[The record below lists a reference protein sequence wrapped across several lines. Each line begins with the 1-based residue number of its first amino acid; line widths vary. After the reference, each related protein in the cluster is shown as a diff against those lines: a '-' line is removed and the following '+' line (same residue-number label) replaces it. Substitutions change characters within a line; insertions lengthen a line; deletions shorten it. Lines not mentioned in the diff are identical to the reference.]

1 MNEYVSCVRF
11 MAQQS
16 QREQKRYPVRM
27 EMETTRLSEVRTQM
41 GDIRSAYRLAKRG
54 RWRSQRQTGEVVA
67 VVDSLISDCE
77 QMCQVIISQHRL
89 TGRKKQRIRAQV
101 KEMCKRLS
109 LNEFRWRQEM
119 SK

>member
-1 MNEYVSCVRF
+1 MYEYVSCVQF

-16 QREQKRYPVRM
+16 KREQKRYPVRM
-27 EMETTRLSEVRTQM
+27 EVETTRLPGVWTQM

-54 RWRSQRQTGEVVA
+54 RWRSQRQAGEVVA

-77 QMCQVIISQHRL
+77 QMCQEIISQHRL
-89 TGRKKQRIRAQV
+89 AGRKKQRIRLQV
-101 KEMCKRLS
+101 REMCKRLS

>member
-1 MNEYVSCVRF
+1 

-16 QREQKRYPVRM
+16 QREQERYPVRM
-27 EMETTRLSEVRTQM
+27 EMEAKRLPAVRTQV
-41 GDIRSAYRLAKRG
+41 GDVRGAYRLAKRG
-54 RWRSQRQTGEVVA
+54 RWRSQRQAGEVVA

-77 QMCQVIISQHRL
+77 QMCQVIISHHRL
-89 TGRKKQRIRAQV
+89 KGRQKQRIRSQV